1 MSVTY
6 LVVTIVGY
14 QLFKSGRIFE
24 KKSFLQYFRYLLTFV
39 KSIEIQ

>member
-24 KKSFLQYFRYLLTFV
+24 KKVFCNTLGICLLL
-39 KSIEIQ
+39 